1 MNNRSVI
8 RALAIAALAFG
19 GVAAIAIGAY
29 NAGMAQGIAAGGQ
42 AVAGGPGGTPLVYV
56 WPRPWGFG
64 FFPIFPI
71 FFFIFLFFAGR
82 GLLWHGAWRGRRDWN
97 DGIPP
102 AFEEWHRRAHREQ
115 PASTPMAGSQ
125 T

>member
-1 MNNRSVI
+1 MNNRSVL
-8 RALAIAALAFG
+8 RVLAIAALVSA

-29 NAGMAQGIAAGGQ
+29 NAGMAQGIAAGGR
-42 AVAGGPGGTPLVYV
+42 AVAGTPAGAPLVYV

-64 FFPIFPI
+64 FFPIFP
-71 FFFIFLFFAGR
+71 FFFFLFLVFVGR
-82 GLLWHGAWRGRRDWN
+82 GWPWHGAWRGRWDRH
-97 DGIPP
+97 DGVPA

-115 PASTPMAGSQ
+115 PTSTPTAGSQ